1 MALKIESFWPNYVEC
16 IFACLQECMRVISC
30 NVAFRFHSVNSLEVY
45 PSQSDRKEMKLL
57 LILSTCDRIYFRFFS
72 GTGKFLCKNIIHLY

>member
-16 IFACLQECMRVISC
+16 IFACLQEC

-57 LILSTCDRIYFRFFS
+57 LILSTCDRNLFS
-72 GTGKFLCKNIIHLY
+72 LLLWYR